1 MSKAHRI
8 LLLLALIGLV
18 SARPASA
25 QQPAPA
31 KQLYVVTYVDVF
43 PNFAADTN
51 KLLQQFASD
60 SRKDPGSVRFEV
72 LRDVERSNH
81 FTIVEVWQNRQAY
94 DAHLALE
101 HTKQFR
107 EKIQPGLG
115 SPFDERYYNALP

>member
-1 MSKAHRI
+1 MAQAHRI
-8 LLLLALIGLV
+8 FFLLVLVGVALA
-18 SARPASA
+18 APALA
-25 QQPAPA
+25 QHGAA

-43 PNFAADTN
+43 PNGAAETN

-72 LRDVERSNH
+72 LRDVERANH

-94 DAHLALE
+94 DAHLALD

-107 EKIQPGLG
+107 DKIQQYLG
-115 SPFDERYYNALP
+115 SPFDERLYNSMP